1 MTLFDLITVL
11 ILAASGAIG
20 FARGAAREVITVISF
35 IIAVAFS
42 VFSLRVSAPIARHS
56 IHPDVLANAVAILV
70 VFAVVYGLLRWGGAS
85 LTRGIHSAEAL
96 GMLDRVIG
104 VGFGLVRG
112 LVLLGVFF
120 LVFSQA
126 TPAER
131 VPGWIKNAAFFPLS
145 AASGHMLMALAP
157 QGAAVANKVG
167 PALEN
172 AVRDGSPDGASKPAA
187 SPGPGYDEKSRAG
200 VDALVEKTR

>member
-1 MTLFDLITVL
+1 MTLFDLITIL

-20 FARGAAREVITVISF
+20 FARGAAQEVITVISF
-35 IIAVAFS
+35 IIAVVVA
-42 VFSLRVSAPIARHS
+42 VFSLRISAPIARHS
-56 IHPDVLANAVAILV
+56 VHPDVLANAVAILV
-70 VFAVVYGLLRWGGAS
+70 VFAIVYGLLRWGGSS

-96 GMLDRVIG
+96 GTLDRVVG

-120 LVFSQA
+120 LVFNQA

-131 VPGWIKNAAFFPLS
+131 VPNWIKNAAFFPLS

-172 AVRDGSPDGASKPAA
+172 AVREGTPDSAGKPAD